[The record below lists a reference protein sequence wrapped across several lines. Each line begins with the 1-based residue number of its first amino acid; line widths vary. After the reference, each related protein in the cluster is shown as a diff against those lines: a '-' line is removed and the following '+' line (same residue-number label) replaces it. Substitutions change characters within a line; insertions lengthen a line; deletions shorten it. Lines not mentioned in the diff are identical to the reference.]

1 MARTKQTA
9 RKSTGGVAPRKQLA
23 TRAVRRSAPPRPAL
37 HPGDSQAEK
46 DVKQVSSNVSS
57 DQTTVGLASV
67 VALSNGGSGGHS
79 HDTPPG
85 HQCSQLGSLQ
95 LGSMPTM
102 FEDTL
107 MLTQTTRYAS
117 ISPAPIEPRAGNT
130 AAKAQLGIGSQT
142 FPRGIPEVQAQFSN
156 GTGAL
161 AAEEDAPASAAAV
174 SLVTESVEP
183 KYAAGAFA
191 PQHTLKSS
199 GLPSACEF
207 FRYGISIDALEAFL
221 QAHSDIIDGQ
231 MTTSDVCHRIIKPAT
246 VPEGWIDQP
255 ELVDKAKGWYRHRY
269 IRRLQAHQHA
279 SREGQAD
286 PPDGTFSYCEYLLG
300 KQTVTRVEE
309 AASSVAASPPLV
321 GTPTIFFSHAWQFPF
336 RNVIASLRSFV
347 DSTCRSSAKAGD
359 QHRKADGST
368 LKERSIAQPSGSQ
381 MHTNDVFFWFDC
393 FCIDEHSTQ
402 KLPQEWWSGTFATAI
417 RSIGHTLMLLSPWH
431 NPTPLTRAW
440 CLWELYCT
448 VCGQTSQ
455 HADQV
460 SNPSRFSVCLGPT
473 ERADFEKA
481 VLQDPQ
487 SVLDAF
493 AAIDVAKA
501 QAGSPDDL
509 QMILSAAQVA
519 PGGLSGLNGVAFRE
533 LRRWVVRS
541 VSKLALQSIR
551 YRGAHQPTV
560 DASAGISETT
570 VSVRYSKV
578 AVPRSRGAKPL
589 PQSQKK

>member
-1 MARTKQTA
+1 MYSFISAYNLFVVVVVSTRLASRYQAAGCVGGGMARTKQTA

-255 ELVDKAKGWYRHRY
+255 ELVDKAKGWYRHRFVLFLPRAHVHVHTY
-269 IRRLQAHQHA
+269 IHTYIHTHVHA
-279 SREGQAD
+279 
-286 PPDGTFSYCEYLLG
+286 C
-300 KQTVTRVEE
+300 VV
-309 AASSVAASPPLV
+309 
-321 GTPTIFFSHAWQFPF
+321 
-336 RNVIASLRSFV
+336 
-347 DSTCRSSAKAGD
+347 
-359 QHRKADGST
+359 
-368 LKERSIAQPSGSQ
+368 
-381 MHTNDVFFWFDC
+381 C
-393 FCIDEHSTQ
+393 F
-402 KLPQEWWSGTFATAI
+402 
-417 RSIGHTLMLLSPWH
+417 LSM
-431 NPTPLTRAW
+431 
-440 CLWELYCT
+440 
-448 VCGQTSQ
+448 V
-455 HADQV
+455 
-460 SNPSRFSVCLGPT
+460 
-473 ERADFEKA
+473 
-481 VLQDPQ
+481 
-487 SVLDAF
+487 
-493 AAIDVAKA
+493 
-501 QAGSPDDL
+501 
-509 QMILSAAQVA
+509 
-519 PGGLSGLNGVAFRE
+519 LNGVSLRVGIFVGFRPINM
-533 LRRWVVRS
+533 RREKVR
-541 VSKLALQSIR
+541 
-551 YRGAHQPTV
+551 PTRQT
-560 DASAGISETT
+560 ARSPIANTFSGS
-570 VSVRYSKV
+570 R
-578 AVPRSRGAKPL
+578 RSRESKRQHLQLLHHLHWLEHQQSFSRMRGSSPFATLLRHYAPL
-589 PQSQKK
+589 WTQPAGRRQKRETNIGRLMAQH